1 MRSPVSL
8 LNAIQ
13 IDKGKNSRHRN
24 FTYSIL
30 FSKIYNESLL
40 QSMNAMVNATYL
52 SPQTHN
58 SSELWLELTIKKK
71 ELPEVSA
78 LFYISSLNRYV
89 QI

>member
-1 MRSPVSL
+1 MQFK
-8 LNAIQ
+8 Q
-13 IDKGKNSRHRN
+13 IREKIVDIEILHI
-24 FTYSIL
+24 TL

-40 QSMNAMVNATYL
+40 QSMNAMVNAAYL

-58 SSELWLELTIKKK
+58 SSELCLELTIKKK
-71 ELPEVSA
+71 ELAEVSA